1 MKEIAIKMATSLLIL
16 FIRKGVLQ
24 SLVALLAFAKPS
36 KAFAKPS
43 KKYVDAR
50 KKALELLEEAIRKK
64 KIDEKILPIVKKLN
78 SKFDF
83 FTTSSCSGR
92 IAIMEIP
99 CAGIKKKA
107 KFLGKWHRKVDA
119 KEIKGAI
126 EKAKKGEIW
135 FLVQSPI
142 IHVSTFSMENA
153 RKLLVIANQSGFKYS
168 SIKSF
173 NGRIVVEILGTERID
188 APIGKDSKIYGGEDY
203 IDMLTDIANFMM
215 ERMEANL
222 RKLER
227 NIDRL

>member
-1 MKEIAIKMATSLLIL
+1 MATSLLIL

-36 KAFAKPS
+36 K
-43 KKYVDAR
+43 KYVDAR
-50 KKALELLEEAIRKK
+50 KKALESLEEAIRKE

-107 KFLGKWHRKVDA
+107 KFLGKWHRKVEV

-173 NGRIVVEILGTERID
+173 NGRMIDLPVEKKARRIL
-188 APIGKDSKIYGGEDY
+188 
-203 IDMLTDIANFMM
+203 
-215 ERMEANL
+215 
-222 RKLER
+222 KLAE
-227 NIDRL
+227 LYK